1 MKKSLLLVPALLLGV
16 AACTPTEQGAAF
28 GGASGAAI
36 GALASGNKVE
46 GAIIGGA
53 IGTVAGALVGRASEN
68 RNRCIYRD
76 EYGRRYEARCPRGY

>member
-53 IGTVAGALVGRASEN
+53 IAPFGGAAFHDTRVWMKKAG
-68 RNRCIYRD
+68 
-76 EYGRRYEARCPRGY
+76 

>member
-1 MKKSLLLVPALLLGV
+1 MKKLLLLVPFVLALG
-16 AACTPTEQGAAF
+16 ACTPTQQGAAV
-28 GGASGAAI
+28 GGAGGAAI

-68 RNRCIYRD
+68 SNQCIYRD
-76 EYGRRYEARCPRGY
+76 EYGRRYTAACPRGY